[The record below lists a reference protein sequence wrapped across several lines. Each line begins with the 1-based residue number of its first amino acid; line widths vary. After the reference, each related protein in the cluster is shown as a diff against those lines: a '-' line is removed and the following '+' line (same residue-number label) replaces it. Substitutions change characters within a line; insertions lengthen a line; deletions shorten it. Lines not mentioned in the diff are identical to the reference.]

1 MKCNECKYHEAKLKC
16 LACEQADELEK
27 EKYQPHYYPEVI
39 TPVKDIP
46 FPELNPR
53 ERAVWILHLANFT
66 EVEIAQFT
74 YISQPAI
81 SLCLSKIKIKL
92 EE

>member
-1 MKCNECKYHEAKLKC
+1 VKCNECKYREAKLKC
-16 LACEQADELEK
+16 LACEQADELNKQKHTQRE
-27 EKYQPHYYPEVI
+27 YPETIVRDD
-39 TPVKDIP
+39 TP

-66 EVEIAQFT
+66 EFEIAQFT

-81 SLCLSKIKIKL
+81 SLCLTKIKL
-92 EE
+92 KLKD